1 MPILNNSSVQILFGR
16 GDIGVRIGCSRER
29 DSGAI
34 QFTKINP
41 VPIGTELEMDKP
53 LSLND
58 APVTLAFNKVES
70 LDVVIN
76 QLSKLRSIM
85 SSEDEYVWTNDG
97 KILDKDNLSV
107 NQALK

>member
-16 GDIGVRIGCSRER
+16 GDIGVCIGCSEER

-41 VPIGTELEMDKP
+41 VPIGTELPFDTP

-58 APVTLAFNKVES
+58 APVTLAFNNMES

-76 QLSKLRSIM
+76 QLLKYRNIM
-85 SSEDEYVWTNDG
+85 SREEEYVWTADG
-97 KILDKDNLSV
+97 KIVDKDKLSV
-107 NQALK
+107 NESK

>member
-16 GDIGVRIGCSRER
+16 GDIGVRIGCSKER

-41 VPIGTELEMDKP
+41 VPIGTELPLDKP

-58 APVTLAFNKVES
+58 APVTLAFNNVES
-70 LDVVIN
+70 LDVVVN
-76 QLSKLRSIM
+76 QLLKLRNIM
-85 SSEDEYVWTNDG
+85 SSEDEYVWTADG
-97 KILDKDNLSV
+97 KIVDKDKSLV
-107 NQALK
+107 NESK